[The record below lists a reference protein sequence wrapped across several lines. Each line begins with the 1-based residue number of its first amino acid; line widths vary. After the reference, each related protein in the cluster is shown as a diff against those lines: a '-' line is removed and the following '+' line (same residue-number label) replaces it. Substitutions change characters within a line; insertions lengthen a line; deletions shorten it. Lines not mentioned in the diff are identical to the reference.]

1 MNRLFNRLF
10 LASTIIVLLLF
21 VALWQWLQLNHEFN
35 RNQIQQSLHLQL
47 AEHMAHINP
56 LLSQGITSDAA
67 LKEAF
72 HDFMLLG
79 PSFEIYTLDPD
90 GKVIAYD
97 AKEEKIKIHRVDT
110 AIIQQFLNGDNLP
123 VLGTDPRS
131 EDTHKIFSAS
141 KLITEDGLHSGY
153 LYVIIGG
160 EDYDSWQ
167 TLINAEN
174 QPKIW
179 GATIGFWIIF
189 ALVLFVILLRYFTR
203 PIQKL
208 AQDLTELKN
217 TPMSDKLMLPQR
229 YRGSLEISQLSHHI
243 NHLLQ
248 EIHLQQQQVKRQQQ
262 AKHDFLLH
270 LSHDL
275 KTPLTALLGYIDTW
289 LILPENERD
298 QALIQYAANSGQTL
312 QQLLAQLLELAAL
325 ENGQIDAQLQQ
336 VNLSELLCDIEQT
349 FTPRAKKLGV
359 QLDFDINHASQIYTD
374 PALMRRILNNL
385 VDNALRYT
393 PAGGKIQ
400 IINALHNGQQW
411 LTVRDTGAGMH
422 QHEVN
427 ALKQLSMTTL
437 SFEANQSLPQLGVGL
452 AIVRQLLGL
461 LKCRIEID
469 SQPGVGSEFKIE
481 LVTQG

>member
-10 LASTIIVLLLF
+10 LAATLVVLLLF
-21 VALWQWLQLNHEFN
+21 VALWQWLQLNHEFS
-35 RNQIQQSLHLQL
+35 RNQIQQSLHREL

-79 PSFEIYTLDPD
+79 PSFEIYTLDPN

-97 AKEEKIKIHRVDT
+97 AKDEKIKNHRVDT
-110 AIIQQFLNGDNLP
+110 HIIQQFLAGENLP

-131 EDTHKIFSAS
+131 EDTHKIFSVS
-141 KLITEDGLHSGY
+141 KLVTPEGLHSGY

-167 TLINAEN
+167 ALINAEN

-217 TPMSDKLMLPQR
+217 NPMSDNLMLPQR

-248 EIHLQQQQVKRQQQ
+248 EIQLQQQQVKRQQQ

-270 LSHDL
+270 LSHYLCYRLLHL
-275 KTPLTALLGYIDTW
+275 KLKIMVLL
-289 LILPENERD
+289 
-298 QALIQYAANSGQTL
+298 
-312 QQLLAQLLELAAL
+312 
-325 ENGQIDAQLQQ
+325 
-336 VNLSELLCDIEQT
+336 
-349 FTPRAKKLGV
+349 
-359 QLDFDINHASQIYTD
+359 
-374 PALMRRILNNL
+374 
-385 VDNALRYT
+385 
-393 PAGGKIQ
+393 
-400 IINALHNGQQW
+400 
-411 LTVRDTGAGMH
+411 
-422 QHEVN
+422 
-427 ALKQLSMTTL
+427 
-437 SFEANQSLPQLGVGL
+437 
-452 AIVRQLLGL
+452 L
-461 LKCRIEID
+461 LK
-469 SQPGVGSEFKIE
+469 VK
-481 LVTQG
+481 